1 MIDNVVMIIYDS
13 YDNVTLLNFWLEFM
27 FNIAIKHDDIV
38 VSQTPTV

>member
-1 MIDNVVMIIYDS
+1 MIDNVVMIKDYA
-13 YDNVTLLNFWLEFM
+13 YDNVTLLNFWLEFV